1 MVAVAGHGCCLPAS
15 TVFPR
20 ADLGRADFPRD
31 LPRDR
36 LLPLPADRERLLQRL
51 LQRLIH
57 QLRQLSNGQGVRLQA
72 AEGGVE
78 LPQRP
83 HHQPLVVRKD
93 EHALRPKEVE
103 RLHHRPLPLEL
114 AGGGK
119 ATRQAVAGRA
129 ELRRRPG
136 AGRRRPPGLLQ
147 QLHHLL
153 AAAAATTADGADREN
168 LEAPRVRVVLHPL
181 HLGQPT
187 LVLQPVERLGGATVH
202 QVDALLT
209 GEPGEDL
216 HAVLP
221 GRGRQ
226 QRVEA
231 VADPRAEEE
240 GHPLAVLVVAAAKV
254 LEAADHRPLGEV
266 LLKEAAAGQHGPLLE
281 ERLMASAADGHLVRR
296 QVHRLRR

>member
-1 MVAVAGHGCCLPAS
+1 M
-15 TVFPR
+15 
-20 ADLGRADFPRD
+20 
-31 LPRDR
+31 
-36 LLPLPADRERLLQRL
+36 
-51 LQRLIH
+51 
-57 QLRQLSNGQGVRLQA
+57 
-72 AEGGVE
+72 
-78 LPQRP
+78 
-83 HHQPLVVRKD
+83 RKD
-93 EHALRPKEVE
+93 EHTLRPKEVE

-114 AGGGK
+114 AGGGE
-119 ATRQAVAGRA
+119 ATGQAVAGLP
-129 ELRRRPG
+129 ELRRRAG

-153 AAAAATTADGADREN
+153 AAAAAATTADGADREN

-240 GHPLAVLVVAAAKV
+240 GHPPAVLVVAAAAKV